1 MPSSTEPLRLTGDA
15 PTDIRELRHWLAADD
30 DQRLLIETSGSSGT
44 PKGVLLSRS
53 AVLASAGASARA
65 IGHGQWVLALP
76 SNYVAG
82 VNVIA
87 RSLLAGHDPVVA
99 EGLYWKPGARYISLV
114 STQMRRLV
122 DDPSVGS
129 ELHEMDT
136 VLVGGGPVD
145 REAADVV
152 AAWGPDVVATYGSSE
167 TCGGCVYDGYPLPGV
182 EVALTDDGRIK
193 LRGPMLFDGYLDDP
207 GLTAET
213 LVDGWFVTSDLGA
226 IEDDGRLSVLGRVDD
241 MLITGGVK
249 VPAPAVARRLA
260 QHPAIVA
267 AEVVGVPDAEWG
279 QLVVAVVATP
289 GLASAPA
296 LGLAEARDW
305 VSAAHPRA
313 WAPRRVVVV
322 EELPLLA
329 NGKVDRQAVRALAAG
344 ADQDPQ
350 GAS

>member
-1 MPSSTEPLRLTGDA
+1 MSSTEPLRLTGDA
-15 PTDIRELRHWLAADD
+15 HTDIRELRHWLVAED

-99 EGLYWKPGARYISLV
+99 DGLHWKPGARYISLV

-122 DDPSVGS
+122 DDRTVGS

-145 REAADVV
+145 REAAEVV
-152 AAWGPDVVATYGSSE
+152 AGWGPDVVATYGSSE

-207 GLTAET
+207 DLTAAT
-213 LVDGWFVTSDLGA
+213 LVDGWYLTSDLGTVA
-226 IEDDGRLSVLGRVDD
+226 DDGRLTVLGRIDD
-241 MLITGGVK
+241 MVISGGVK
-249 VPAPAVARRLA
+249 VPGPVVARRLA
-260 QHPAIVA
+260 EHTAIAA
-267 AEVVGVPDAEWG
+267 AEVVGVADPEWG
-279 QLVVAVVATP
+279 EAVVAVVATP
-289 GLASAPA
+289 GLASMPA
-296 LGLAEARDW
+296 MRLDEARDW
-305 VSAAHPRA
+305 VASVHPRT
-313 WAPRRVVVV
+313 WAPRRLVVV

-329 NGKVDRQAVRALAAG
+329 NGKVDRQAVRALAEA
-344 ADQDPQ
+344 
-350 GAS
+350 AS